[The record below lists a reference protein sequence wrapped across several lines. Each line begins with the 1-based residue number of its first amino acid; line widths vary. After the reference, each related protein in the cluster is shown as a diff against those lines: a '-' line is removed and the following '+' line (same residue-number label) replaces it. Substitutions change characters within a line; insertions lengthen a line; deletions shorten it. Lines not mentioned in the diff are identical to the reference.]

1 MIKIIKTNNS
11 FGIRLF
17 KLFQIS
23 LGKNKGS
30 MSSTISAIIDIWKFT
45 IALYI
50 GKESKNGKKSRQKI
64 KESKNTYAS
73 A

>member
-1 MIKIIKTNNS
+1 MIKIIKTSNT
-11 FGIRLF
+11 FGI
-17 KLFQIS
+17 KLFWIFKIEI
-23 LGKNKGS
+23 GYNKGVLVD
-30 MSSTISAIIDIWKFT
+30 TISIMIDIWKFT

-50 GKESKNGKKSRQKI
+50 GKESKDGKKSRQKI

>member
-1 MIKIIKTNNS
+1 MIKFIKTSNT
-11 FGIRLF
+11 FGI
-17 KLFQIS
+17 KLFWIFKIEI
-23 LGKNKGS
+23 GYNKGVLVD
-30 MSSTISAIIDIWKFT
+30 TISIMIDIWKFT

>member
-1 MIKIIKTNNS
+1 MIKIIKTSNT
-11 FGIRLF
+11 FGI
-17 KLFQIS
+17 KLFWIFKIEI
-23 LGKNKGS
+23 GYNKGVLVD
-30 MSSTISAIIDIWKFT
+30 TISIMIDIWKFT